1 VTIDG
6 DSLEIDH
13 PQLGWD
19 NFIEVFKSFRGSA
32 SADISI
38 MVPRDVELKFGVVSA
53 SALIS
58 GLTDGARISTVS
70 GDVVIDNHHGD
81 LELNA
86 VSGEVSVRNHHG
98 KIIAH
103 TVSGDLTATGEIT
116 DFGSD
121 GVSGNVFLDISGIPD
136 EVRINT
142 ISGDVTTRLR
152 PGVPAQYRINT
163 VSGTLQLDD
172 AEITGVRGSYTGR
185 FGVLEKKWLEFRAN
199 TVSGNISVLHAVSS

>member
-1 VTIDG
+1 
-6 DSLEIDH
+6 
-13 PQLGWD
+13 
-19 NFIEVFKSFRGSA
+19 
-32 SADISI
+32 
-38 MVPRDVELKFGVVSA
+38 
-53 SALIS
+53 
-58 GLTDGARISTVS
+58 
-70 GDVVIDNHHGD
+70 
-81 LELNA
+81 
-86 VSGEVSVRNHHG
+86 
-98 KIIAH
+98 
-103 TVSGDLTATGEIT
+103 VSGDLTATGEIT